1 MTYVI
6 YTEVNSLRESAV
18 TNSTT
23 GINNQKFIEMANTQK
38 KPITRSRED
47 YLRVIYELFRLNK
60 AIRTSD
66 IAERL
71 GVTRASVSGMMTKLK
86 NCGLIDKEKYGW
98 ISLTEDGYKLA
109 EQIKSKYDI
118 IVSFLVDVLGVNK
131 ATAKKDA
138 CNIEHAISQETA
150 ERIND
155 HLNSL
160 LSIKEDYYAQ
170 R

>member
-1 MTYVI
+1 
-6 YTEVNSLRESAV
+6 LRESAV

-23 GINNQKFIEMANTQK
+23 GINNQRFIEMANTQK

-98 ISLTEDGYKLA
+98 ISLTEVFYLFCVLHICVKLIDTYRRLYAKFRSCIYNPLHVTNSGYGW
-109 EQIKSKYDI
+109 
-118 IVSFLVDVLGVNK
+118 LGHN
-131 ATAKKDA
+131 
-138 CNIEHAISQETA
+138 
-150 ERIND
+150 
-155 HLNSL
+155 
-160 LSIKEDYYAQ
+160 
-170 R
+170 